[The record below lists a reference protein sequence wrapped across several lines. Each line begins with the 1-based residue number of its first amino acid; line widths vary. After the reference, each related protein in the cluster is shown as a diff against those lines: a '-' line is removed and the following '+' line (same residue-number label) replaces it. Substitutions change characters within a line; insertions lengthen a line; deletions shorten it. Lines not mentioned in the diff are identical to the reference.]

1 VGRGGTLF
9 PMNSAGGLLLLTL
22 VAVVGLVALIARF
35 KLNAFVALI
44 LASLFVG
51 GGAGLPLTE
60 VADVFLEG
68 VGAVL
73 GSIAL
78 VIALGTIIGKLL
90 AESGGAQV
98 VAAALVRALGRRRL
112 HWAMLVLAF
121 GVGFPVWFTVG
132 LVLLAPIGF
141 ALLQETKLPVLFLG
155 LPLLAGL
162 SVAHGLV
169 PPHPGPLAAVELLG
183 ADLGKTILWSIGI
196 GLPTAAIAG
205 PLIARRVA
213 AWAPV
218 ELGRLAEQLTGQPT
232 AANPPGLGVTVL
244 AILLPIGLILAA
256 TVAKVAL
263 PASSGL
269 RTAASILGHP
279 MLAMLSG
286 MLLCVWVLG
295 TARGFGAAQVLR
307 FSEECLGPV
316 GMVLLVVGCGGGFS
330 KVLTTA
336 GVGRAISTYAEGLDL
351 SPMVLGWLLAALIR
365 VATGSATVSVTT
377 AAGLVADY
385 AARAPGANLEL
396 VVIATGAGSLI
407 LSHVNDGGFWFVK
420 EYFNLSV
427 TQTLKSWTVVETVIS
442 ITALGLCLAAER
454 LASSAF

>member
-1 VGRGGTLF
+1 
-9 PMNSAGGLLLLTL
+9 MNSAGGLLLLTL

-121 GVGFPVWFTVG
+121 VVGFPVWFTVG

>member
-1 VGRGGTLF
+1 
-9 PMNSAGGLLLLTL
+9 MNSAGGLLLLTL

-98 VAAALVRALGRRRL
+98 VAAALVRALGRQRL

-121 GVGFPVWFTVG
+121 VVGFPVWFTVG